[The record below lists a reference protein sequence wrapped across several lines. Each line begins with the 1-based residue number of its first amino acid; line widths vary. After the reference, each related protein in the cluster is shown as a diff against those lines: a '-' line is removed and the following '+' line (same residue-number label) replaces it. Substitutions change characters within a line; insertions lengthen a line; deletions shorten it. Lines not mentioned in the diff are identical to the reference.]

1 VEEILA
7 RIAVELLIALAAL
20 AIRQVM
26 KRFTPGGATA

>member
-7 RIAVELLIALAAL
+7 RIAVELLIALTAL
-20 AIRQVM
+20 AIRQVK